1 MKYKVYIALVLL
13 SFIFP
18 SKIMD
23 DTNLRIKE
31 IFPDFT
37 DIDSEDYSLLI
48 TSPCIDAGIA
58 YLLSGEN
65 EIIKPIVDKYNG
77 KILNIHPSLLPKYKG
92 MNTHQRVIEDKE
104 SGEPRL
110 SHRIDLSTGM
120 YNGKKI
126 IFKKESKESKEP
138 DKNS

>member
-1 MKYKVYIALVLL
+1 MIKKFNISPGFMAVPKTKISKSKRNMRRSHDGLKLL
-13 SFIFP
+13 
-18 SKIMD
+18 
-23 DTNLRIKE
+23 N
-31 IFPDFT
+31 
-37 DIDSEDYSLLI
+37 
-48 TSPCIDAGIA
+48 
-58 YLLSGEN
+58 
-65 EIIKPIVDKYNG
+65 V
-77 KILNIHPSLLPKYKG
+77 
-92 MNTHQRVIEDKE
+92 VEDKE